1 MPGGEQF
8 TTRFKAKFGEIQIYA
23 PFAYDATWTL
33 IDAMKAANSTEP
45 AKILEAL
52 AKIERQGVTGSIA
65 FDAKGDIKAGGVTM
79 YTVKG
84 EAWVP
89 IETIGGVAPAPAPTP
104 TPAPAAAEAPAA
116 APASPVA
123 APAPA
128 TPASVPAK

>member
-65 FDAKGDIKAGGVTM
+65 FDEKGDIKAGGVTM
-79 YTVKG
+79 YAVKG
-84 EAWVP
+84 DAWVP

-104 TPAPAAAEAPAA
+104 APAAAEAPAA
-116 APASPVA
+116 APATP

-128 TPASVPAK
+128 APASAPAK